1 MRTLAIDLETY
12 SELDIK
18 KVGTYKYAANCEIL
32 LCAYTFDDETVEIVD
47 LACGESLP
55 AEFIDALF
63 DSKVLKTAYNAQFEI
78 QVLSKYFGRE
88 LDTSQWQCTM
98 VLGLSLGLP
107 AGLEQLGKVLNLTSD
122 KRKLTAGKKLIGYF
136 SKPCSKT
143 QSAGLWDIPQQMRNL
158 PQNNLDKWKAFK
170 EYCKQ
175 DVETERFIR
184 RKLEKFLP
192 TNFEKKLWCLDQ
204 KINSNGVLIDLK
216 LVDRAIEID
225 TLIRSK
231 ALHEGAE
238 LTGGLNINSNQQ
250 MLDWVEEQEGWRPSS
265 FDKAARAEIKPVNHK
280 VQKML
285 ELRNLISKT
294 SVKKYETMRETACDD
309 DRARGM
315 FQFYG
320 ANRTG
325 RWAGRLIQLQNLPQ
339 NHLDDLDI
347 ARQYVRDIDI
357 DMFFLF
363 YDKPS
368 EVLSQLVRTAFI
380 AEKGSRFIVADFSA
394 IEARVIAWLA
404 DEKWR
409 MKVFAEGGDIYCASA
424 SEMFKVPVEKHGIN
438 KELRQKG
445 KIAELA
451 CIAEGE
457 LVLTDKGLIPIE
469 EITLEHKIW
478 DGEEWV
484 SHEGVIY
491 KGEKEVITYDGLTA
505 TPDHLVWI
513 EGQSKPVYFGVA
525 ATCGARLLQTGN
537 DRTAIRLGKNY
548 QLRKTLEQ
556 SVESLLCVDAM
567 HKLRS
572 NTMAKLEQFNQRK
585 IKRLSK
591 LLSTTPNSI
600 MVGSKINRR
609 KTTLRKSER
618 QGLSQ
623 LRCSGNQIL
632 LFFGL
637 RSGIVDYKKSWFTSA
652 CYGNRS
658 YQQQWSLCGRQ
669 FTFCFSYGKQF
680 KQTNYCINK
689 VQPSRVA
696 IYLCDGDTKIV
707 TGANKGRNYSRRRK
721 NGDGET
727 KKLAHHRR
735 KVKVYDIL
743 NAGKRHCFT
752 VSGKLVHNCGYGGGT
767 GALKAFGADK
777 MGLSDEE
784 MQSIIEKWR
793 LSSPNICKLWRDVES
808 AAKNAVQ
815 FKRPFTC
822 AKGIIYEVIDNFLF
836 ATLPSGRKIAY
847 YKPSVE
853 DNQLKYEG
861 SLQAAGGWGINQTWG
876 GKLVENLVQAIARD
890 CLAKAMLR
898 MDAAG
903 YKIVMHVHDEIIC
916 EMPNGQGSL
925 AEMIE
930 IMRQPIKSLD
940 GLILNA
946 DGYETEYY
954 RKD

>member
-12 SELDIK
+12 SEMDIK

-32 LCAYTFDDETVEIVD
+32 LCAYAFDDETVKIVD

-63 DSKVLKTAYNAQFEI
+63 DSKILKTAYNAQFEI

-88 LDTSQWQCTM
+88 MKVSQWQCTM

-184 RKLEKFLP
+184 RKLEKFLL

-225 TLIRSK
+225 TLIRSN

-445 KIAELA
+445 KVAELA
-451 CIAEGE
+451 
-457 LVLTDKGLIPIE
+457 
-469 EITLEHKIW
+469 
-478 DGEEWV
+478 
-484 SHEGVIY
+484 
-491 KGEKEVITYDGLTA
+491 
-505 TPDHLVWI
+505 
-513 EGQSKPVYFGVA
+513 
-525 ATCGARLLQTGN
+525 
-537 DRTAIRLGKNY
+537 
-548 QLRKTLEQ
+548 
-556 SVESLLCVDAM
+556 
-567 HKLRS
+567 
-572 NTMAKLEQFNQRK
+572 
-585 IKRLSK
+585 
-591 LLSTTPNSI
+591 
-600 MVGSKINRR
+600 
-609 KTTLRKSER
+609 
-618 QGLSQ
+618 
-623 LRCSGNQIL
+623 
-632 LFFGL
+632 
-637 RSGIVDYKKSWFTSA
+637 
-652 CYGNRS
+652 
-658 YQQQWSLCGRQ
+658 
-669 FTFCFSYGKQF
+669 
-680 KQTNYCINK
+680 
-689 VQPSRVA
+689 
-696 IYLCDGDTKIV
+696 
-707 TGANKGRNYSRRRK
+707 
-721 NGDGET
+721 
-727 KKLAHHRR
+727 
-735 KVKVYDIL
+735 
-743 NAGKRHCFT
+743 
-752 VSGKLVHNCGYGGGT
+752 CGYGGGT

-898 MDAAG
+898 IDAAG